1 MRRVTNLCLP
11 ALALLALTSL
21 GCSAREKSICDKRI
35 TCEGGND
42 KDKSACVD
50 SYIQDTVVAEA
61 YKCGDAHSL
70 LLDCLDTTSIC
81 QSGSPSGCRPSRA
94 GAPGQHAQRD
104 AANSCQKAA
113 SAQNK

>member
-1 MRRVTNLCLP
+1 MNKVTILALP
-11 ALALLALTSL
+11 ALALLALTSM
-21 GCSAREKSICDKRI
+21 GCSARETAICDKII

-81 QSGSPSGCRPSRA
+81 QSGSLTNSCK
-94 GAPGQHAQRD
+94 AQRD

-113 SAQNK
+113 SAQGK

>member
-42 KDKSACVD
+42 KDKDACVD
-50 SYIQDTVVAEA
+50 NYIQSSAVSEA
-61 YKCGDAHSL
+61 YKCGDAQSN

-81 QSGSPSGCRPSRA
+81 QSGSLSNSCK
-94 GAPGQHAQRD
+94 AQRD
-104 AANSCQKAA
+104 AVESCQKAA
-113 SAQNK
+113 SAQAKL

>member
-1 MRRVTNLCLP
+1 MSKVTNLWFA
-11 ALALLALTSL
+11 ALALVAVTSM

-50 SYIQDTVVAEA
+50 NYIQASAVAEA
-61 YKCGDAHSL
+61 YKCGDAQSN

-81 QSGSPSGCRPSRA
+81 QSGSLSNSCK
-94 GAPGQHAQRD
+94 AQRD
-104 AANSCQKAA
+104 AVESCQKAA
-113 SAQNK
+113 SAQAKL